1 MIGTADVGEAAP
13 QELVDP
19 RVARVGGSR
28 RDRKANYDFPG
39 MMDAASWRR
48 TEVHKHTHW
57 YGCSLCGQKFAGPRR
72 LYPPCQAARRTFRL
86 GGRRY
91 ELTTE
96 TGRQPR
102 PQATSRPPVP
112 RRAGQGRHADT

>member
-57 YGCSLCGQKFAGPRR
+57 YGCSLCGQKFAGPHAVYTHLAKRHAER
-72 LYPPCQAARRTFRL
+72 FDSAVA
-86 GGRRY
+86 
-91 ELTTE
+91 
-96 TGRQPR
+96 
-102 PQATSRPPVP
+102 ATS
-112 RRAGQGRHADT
+112 